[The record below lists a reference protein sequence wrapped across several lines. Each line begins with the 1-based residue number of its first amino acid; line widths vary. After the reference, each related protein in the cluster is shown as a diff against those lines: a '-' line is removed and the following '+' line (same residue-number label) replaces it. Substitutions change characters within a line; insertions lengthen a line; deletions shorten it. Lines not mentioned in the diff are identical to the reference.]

1 MPASAFLDP
10 KALARLA
17 QLELV
22 ARGPMEGSVSGRH
35 QSPHRGASVEFAEY
49 RKYVTGDDPRHLDW
63 RVVARSDRYYLKE
76 FEADTN
82 LRCYLVLDCSGSMA
96 FGDKFTYARRLAA
109 TLGYL
114 AVHQGD
120 AVGLTCGPQEI
131 PPRRNPA
138 HLQHINI
145 ALAAASPSGPTN
157 LVETLHTLAEK
168 IRRRAL
174 VIVFSDCFA
183 DPTALLNCF
192 QHLRFRKHDLAVFHL
207 LDRSEIDFHFDRPIR
222 FVDMESTASVV
233 AEPGLIFTRY
243 RAALDNYLATM
254 RDGCREFKVDYRRI
268 TTDED
273 YEKVLA
279 AFLLARLHA
288 R

>member
-1 MPASAFLDP
+1 
-10 KALARLA
+10 
-17 QLELV
+17 
-22 ARGPMEGSVSGRH
+22 
-35 QSPHRGASVEFAEY
+35 
-49 RKYVTGDDPRHLDW
+49 
-63 RVVARSDRYYLKE
+63 
-76 FEADTN
+76 
-82 LRCYLVLDCSGSMA
+82 MA

-138 HLQHINI
+138 HLQHINT
-145 ALAAASPSGPTN
+145 ALAAASPAGPTN

>member
-1 MPASAFLDP
+1 
-10 KALARLA
+10 
-17 QLELV
+17 
-22 ARGPMEGSVSGRH
+22 
-35 QSPHRGASVEFAEY
+35 
-49 RKYVTGDDPRHLDW
+49 
-63 RVVARSDRYYLKE
+63 
-76 FEADTN
+76 
-82 LRCYLVLDCSGSMA
+82 
-96 FGDKFTYARRLAA
+96 
-109 TLGYL
+109 
-114 AVHQGD
+114 
-120 AVGLTCGPQEI
+120 
-131 PPRRNPA
+131 
-138 HLQHINI
+138 
-145 ALAAASPSGPTN
+145 
-157 LVETLHTLAEK
+157 
-168 IRRRAL
+168 